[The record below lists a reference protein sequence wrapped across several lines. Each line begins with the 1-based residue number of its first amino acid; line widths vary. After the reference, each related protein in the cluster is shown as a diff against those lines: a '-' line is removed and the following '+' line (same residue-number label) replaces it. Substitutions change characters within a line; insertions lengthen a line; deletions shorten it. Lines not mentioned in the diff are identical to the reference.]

1 MGGALVKSTD
11 PLNLYRQGYAER
23 AQRIATLRDD
33 EASAASMLEF
43 LESQV
48 AFWREQLELSRAKLV
63 ALGEVVELPCH

>member
-1 MGGALVKSTD
+1 MKSTD

>member
-1 MGGALVKSTD
+1 MKTTD

-43 LESQV
+43 LESQA
-48 AFWREQLELSRAKLV
+48 AFWREQLETARAKLV

>member
-1 MGGALVKSTD
+1 MD

-43 LESQV
+43 LESQA

-63 ALGEVVELPCH
+63 ALGETVELPCH